1 MESEFKQ
8 EVLERPRGS
17 LVWKWGSSE
26 SFWFLKA
33 VILVILSVLG
43 TSGRLPRRH

>member
-8 EVLERPRGS
+8 EVLGRPCGS
-17 LVWKWGSSE
+17 QIWKWGSCE

-33 VILVILSVLG
+33 VILVLLSVLG
-43 TSGRLPRRH
+43 TTGRLPRRR